1 MESMPCT
8 FSSGVCSALMRGTK
22 FLSGTLKLLAG
33 VLSLVACGA
42 QHPSPAVAGSSQSK
56 PMVRDA
62 TKGNS
67 TPSEPP
73 KPGGAAVRTVPK
85 LPRLAI
91 RFRPDGDRRVLDVE
105 LSLAGH
111 SAQRLSLSDAR
122 RTQLETVSAR
132 DEGGPLTVDLV
143 ERDGALHLVLNR
155 PSRGELHVRYRLP
168 AASDVDST
176 KILATAVDPSR
187 MRVVG
192 ERVLA
197 LPLGLD
203 AKPIEVTL
211 SIDPSE
217 VRGAGAASSFGRGTE
232 QSFRSSG
239 EALRHG
245 SYIAGEIGTAVFRS
259 PWASDTSIYLGQF
272 GFAPRQIAAD
282 MAVFRSA
289 VGRILGYRDPM
300 PMTLVWMTDA
310 RPPGQ
315 FLVTARSR
323 GALIALSAGESWSV
337 GLRVAVA
344 TAITQRWIGSRL
356 WIEPAAAEKEVE
368 HYWFSEGVARWFA
381 ATALLHSG
389 LLSLNDYAEEVNG
402 LIAVTVTAKERK
414 LDQPALSER
423 YGKKRQGLPL
433 MVARGA
439 LYALELDA
447 HLRAKKTSSLA
458 EVLAK
463 LIRVQNRDR
472 GGVPI
477 AQWHRAVDQPGMET
491 SSAARYAGQ
500 IRQGE
505 AVRPYARSLG
515 SCFRRTMGQYDVFAL
530 GFDAEA
536 TSRAK
541 SHQPVS
547 FDPKGPAA
555 RAGLR
560 ADDEV
565 EFVRYRR
572 GYTDVDV
579 RIAVRRGD
587 KRIQL
592 RYRPVGERLRG
603 PRFVR
608 HGKLRDHQCEW

>member
-1 MESMPCT
+1 MPA
-8 FSSGVCSALMRGTK
+8 SK
-22 FLSGTLKLLAG
+22 FPLKVPTLLLC
-33 VLSLVACGA
+33 VLSLVGCHA
-42 QHPSPAVAGSSQSK
+42 QHPSPAVGGTSPSK
-56 PMVRDA
+56 PAARDA
-62 TKGNS
+62 TEPHS
-67 TPSEPP
+67 TSSPVP
-73 KPGGAAVRTVPK
+73 KPGGEAARAVPK
-85 LPRLAI
+85 LPRLTI
-91 RFRPDGDRRVLDVE
+91 RLRPDGKQRALDVE
-105 LSLAGH
+105 ISLAGH
-111 SAQRLSLSDAR
+111 STQRLSLSDAQPD
-122 RTQLETVSAR
+122 QLEAVSAR
-132 DEGGPLTVDLV
+132 DETGPLSIELV
-143 ERDGALHLVLNR
+143 QRDVALHLDLNR

-197 LPLGLD
+197 LPVGLD
-203 AKPIEVTL
+203 AKPSEVTL
-211 SIDPSE
+211 FIDPSA
-217 VRGAGAASSFGRGTE
+217 VRGAGAASSFGHGTK
-232 QSFRSSG
+232 QSFMSSG

-315 FLVTARSR
+315 YLVTARSR
-323 GALIALSAGESWSV
+323 GALVVLGAGESWSA

-344 TAITQRWIGSRL
+344 TAIVQRWIGSRL
-356 WIEPAAAEKEVE
+356 WVEPAEAEKEVD

-414 LDQPALSER
+414 LGQASLSTR
-423 YGKKRQGLPL
+423 YAKTRQGLPL

-439 LYALELDA
+439 LYALELDTQ
-447 HLRAKKTSSLA
+447 LRAKKTSSLA

-463 LIRVQNRDR
+463 LIRVQIRDR
-472 GGVPI
+472 GRIPI

-500 IRQGE
+500 IRRGE
-505 AVRPYARSLG
+505 AVRPHARSLG

-536 TSRAK
+536 TSRTK
-541 SHQPVS
+541 GHRPVS
-547 FDPKGPAA
+547 LDPKGPAA
-555 RAGLR
+555 GAGLR

-572 GYTDVDV
+572 GHTDVDV
-579 RIAVRRGD
+579 RMAVRRGEE
-587 KRIQL
+587 RIQI